1 MFRILFSNF
10 EQHEVSVMKVL
21 KVVSQIMKSGA
32 DIYRDQSDGRLAL
45 KDAHLIQPEVLQA
58 AEPIF
63 NQIDDWFKSWEG
75 ANAVDQTI
83 KKALE
88 LYCGWTKNEKM
99 NTWLC
104 ADEESLCLLHDWTVV
119 LAKNGWRDPYDDYR
133 QYENEESNKM
143 KTEFY
148 KRAVSWASRNK

>member
-1 MFRILFSNF
+1 MTNTLKILS
-10 EQHEVSVMKVL
+10 L
-21 KVVSQIMKSGA
+21 IWKSGA
-32 DIYRDQSDGRLAL
+32 EIYRDEKDGRLAL
-45 KDAHLIQPEVLQA
+45 NNASLIHPEVLKS

-75 ANAVDQTI
+75 ATGPDITI
-83 KKALE
+83 RKALE

-99 NTWLC
+99 NTWLLS
-104 ADEESLCLLHDWTVV
+104 DNESLNLLHDWTVV
-119 LAKNGWRDPYDDYR
+119 LARNGWRDPYDDYR
-133 QYENEESNKM
+133 QYENDESNEM